1 MSVSK
6 RKLTTAFKQQI
17 VEEIISGRSTNA
29 MLCRRYNL
37 AANQIGEW
45 MDAYEEGRLG
55 YVVNTIED
63 DPVYMRTR
71 IAELERIIGKLSLD
85 NADLKKASNFI
96 LERRR
101 ARTSVISGRI
111 TEPSKKRAGS

>member
-1 MSVSK
+1 MGIAK

-17 VEEIISGRSTNA
+17 VEEIISGRSSSS

-37 AANQIGEW
+37 AANQISEW

-71 IAELERIIGKLSLD
+71 ISELERIVGKLSLE

-101 ARTSVISGRI
+101 ARTSMLSGKI
-111 TEPSKKRAGS
+111 MEPSKKLAGS